1 MSSLPAN
8 LKWVRP
14 IATEKKWRH
23 RFFGRSRAAI
33 SLISG
38 GIWPKFELSQ
48 ILIYVLVTYK
58 YEKNQLKKQPRTVVC
73 IISLWGFFSDAK
85 GQLTP

>member
-8 LKWVRP
+8 LKWIRP

-58 YEKNQLKKQPRTVVC
+58 YKKNQIKKTAENR
-73 IISLWGFFSDAK
+73 SLHYKSMGIFSDAK